1 MATVTQDVR
10 EVALL
15 VEREPSNV
23 WVFAPLREVAELN
36 ESTTVKPFTAQREV
50 AQLNDSATGVS
61 FALLTEIAQLDDL
74 LAGSVRRVRTLR
86 EVAQFKS
93 RAIPQVRVT
102 ATLREVAQVND
113 VALLRADLTLR
124 DTALLNDTVSPS
136 SRASPTLRETAQLLS
151 RHATPAS
158 LTVRDTATLNDAA
171 APRNIAGRLERDVA
185 QLNDILTARVLQRAE
200 LRDVAQLSDRI
211 ATIVQGGAAVL
222 RDIAYLADN
231 PSPPSYGR
239 AYTCSIVTW
248 GMSTLSNFKFT
259 TMAGNFAAGQNLW
272 RLDADDDYGAPIS
285 SHITTGVLDMGASQN
300 KRLTAVYVA
309 GTADDELTLT
319 VIGDVDGQKASYNY
333 PLEVRDQGDY
343 RNNRTLIGKGFR
355 SRFVQFKIGATAIKY
370 RLLSAEAD
378 VSVTARRL

>member
-1 MATVTQDVR
+1 MATVTENVR

-15 VEREPSNV
+15 VEREPSSV
-23 WVFAPLREVAELN
+23 WIFAPLREVAQLGESVTVTPATTQREVGQLN
-36 ESTTVKPFTAQREV
+36 DSAVGAAFALLTEV
-50 AQLNDSATGVS
+50 AQLNDSS
-61 FALLTEIAQLDDL
+61 
-74 LAGSVRRVRTLR
+74 AGSTRRTRILR

-93 RAIPQVRVT
+93 QALAQARIT

-113 VALLRADLTLR
+113 TALFEAKLALR
-124 DTALLNDTVSPS
+124 DTALLNDAVSPS
-136 SRASPTLRETAQLLS
+136 TTARPTLRETAQLLS
-151 RHATPAS
+151 RHVVPVS
-158 LTVRDTATLNDAA
+158 FTVRDVATLNDAA
-171 APRNIAGRLERDVA
+171 APRSVARRLERDVA
-185 QLNDILTARVLQRAE
+185 QLNDILIARVLQRAE

-211 ATIVQGGAAVL
+211 TTIVQGGAAVL
-222 RDIAYLADN
+222 RDVAYLADN
-231 PSPPSYGR
+231 PVPPPYGR

-272 RLDADDDYGAPIS
+272 RLDADDDYGTPIS
-285 SHITTGVLDMGASQN
+285 SHITTGVLDMGAAQN

-309 GTADDELTLT
+309 GTADGELTLT
-319 VIGDVDGQKASYNY
+319 VMGDVDGQKASYGY
-333 PLEVRDQGDY
+333 PLEVRDQNDY
-343 RNNRTLIGKGFR
+343 RNNRTLVGKGFR